1 MSKRSK
7 LTECKREKK
16 INNKYSYTPLDWLK
30 SYDYM
35 NPYPPLALDWQKSYG
50 YMKELNMK
58 ILEQEKKNSKRA
70 VNVGVC
76 SEFSD
81 NSRSINHPDA
91 ETWELYNLLSY
102 DAKKMLSVRF
112 RHLIEYGA
120 FRDGA
125 PLIKQYIPIK
135 YLKKAIREAIALTF
149 IYRGQETVDFYT
161 NYIFGI
167 KEKEYIDIAELFP
180 YSMITGELG
189 ENHLGDL
196 IRVAI
201 PPVDFDVNLR
211 NMMKIVLAF
220 ETPTKVFM
228 MIDNYMLCGALKNT
242 SKTGN
247 PATDR
252 EYEWMDEEEP
262 FQSVPIEMSDEEES
276 MIKEKIYN
284 DYKEMIDKRVN
295 EIHLQKSS
303 DQSELLD
310 RLNDVAVG
318 ETMHDVYDII
328 CGQVLDAKTDK
339 ERNAV
344 SFVETLA
351 VIKALACIE
360 DKIDTLQSDMEE
372 LKKVNHIKIKV
383 KNGYD
388 PFIKF
393 QTALREF
400 SEECIEMVNGIDDDD
415 LDGLAASHKVQVFVD
430 QIVSSSQKMT
440 TSMAQLIASYDKAVH
455 IKTITEEENSV
466 F

>member
-1 MSKRSK
+1 MSKTSK
-7 LTECKREKK
+7 FTECKREEEIMKK
-16 INNKYSYTPLDWLK
+16 SKR
-30 SYDYM
+30 
-35 NPYPPLALDWQKSYG
+35 
-50 YMKELNMK
+50 
-58 ILEQEKKNSKRA
+58 EKKNLKRV
-70 VNVGVC
+70 VNAGVC
-76 SEFSD
+76 SN
-81 NSRSINHPDA
+81 NSSSIDSSDA
-91 ETWELYNLLSY
+91 ETWQLYSLLSF

-125 PLIKQYIPIK
+125 PLIKQFIPIK

-167 KEKEYIDIAELFP
+167 EEKDYIDTAELFP
-180 YSMITGELG
+180 YSMITGELN
-189 ENHLGDL
+189 ENLLGDL
-196 IRVAI
+196 IRAAI

-211 NMMKIVLAF
+211 IIMKIVLSSW
-220 ETPTKVFM
+220 ETPMKVLM
-228 MIDNYMLCGALKNT
+228 MLDNYMLCGALKNT

-252 EYEWMDEEEP
+252 EYDWMDEDDDEKNLLTKVEDEEP
-262 FQSVPIEMSDEEES
+262 FQPVPIEMSDEDEI

-295 EIHLQKSS
+295 EIHLLKSS

-328 CGQVLDAKTDK
+328 CGQLLDAKTDK
-339 ERNAV
+339 ERDAV
-344 SFVETLA
+344 SLVETLA

-360 DKIDTLQSDMEE
+360 DKIDTLQSDMEK
-372 LKKVNHIKIKV
+372 LKKVNHIKVKV

-393 QTALREF
+393 QTALIEF
-400 SEECIEMVNGIDDDD
+400 SEACIEMVNNIENDD

-430 QIVSSSQKMT
+430 QIVSSSQRIVT
-440 TSMAQLIASYDKAVH
+440 PMAQLISSYENAVRR
-455 IKTITEEENSV
+455 KTITEEENSV